1 MVRIGANLPA
11 NVMYAIVLVISGC
24 ENGDIR
30 LYGGTDPSNGR
41 VEFCK
46 DRRWIAVCSDGWG
59 LDEAR
64 VMCGLLD
71 FGQEGIYIIIMNT
84 L

>member
-1 MVRIGANLPA
+1 MN
-11 NVMYAIVLVISGC
+11 GC
-24 ENGDIR
+24 EDGDVR

-41 VEFCK
+41 VEFCH

-64 VMCGLLD
+64 VVCGVLNFD
-71 FGQEGIYIIIMNT
+71 PEGTYIST
-84 L
+84 HCEKCKCSE

>member
-1 MVRIGANLPA
+1 MN
-11 NVMYAIVLVISGC
+11 GC
-24 ENGDIR
+24 EDGDVR

-41 VEFCK
+41 VEFCR

-64 VMCGLLD
+64 FVCGLLD
-71 FGQEGIYIIIMNT
+71 FDPEGIIHIIYEHTVRM
-84 L
+84 